1 MVGCHTYYAFYFY
14 GIGVYYVNFV
24 GNINID
30 DKLIDNLKCASNI
43 YCFFGDVEILSWI
56 SHITHESLHHYLL
69 QSGCLASLIL
79 ETNLRKFRYL
89 IFFRFY
95 YLLVFAY
102 IFLPPLPTQYL
113 VISASPSVPAPC
125 RRWPACW
132 PGPAG
137 GSPYHEG
144 QHRICRTFGDI
155 WSSTIFALLQLPL
168 FDNVNSHLRWWRMK
182 APP

>member
-1 MVGCHTYYAFYFY
+1 MLYPQLESLYTINLHRSQNSFSKTALPIDGWLPHILCFYFY
-14 GIGVYYVNFV
+14 GFGVYYVNFV

-69 QSGCLASLIL
+69 KSGCLASLIL

-102 IFLPPLPTQYL
+102 ILSNTAERQ
-113 VISASPSVPAPC
+113 STTSNK
-125 RRWPACW
+125 RRHQQQQRQA
-132 PGPAG
+132 
-137 GSPYHEG
+137 E
-144 QHRICRTFGDI
+144 
-155 WSSTIFALLQLPL
+155 
-168 FDNVNSHLRWWRMK
+168 
-182 APP
+182 

>member
-1 MVGCHTYYAFYFY
+1 MLLFLCF
-14 GIGVYYVNFV
+14 GVYYVNFV

-56 SHITHESLHHYLL
+56 SHIPHESLHHYLL

-89 IFFRFY
+89 IFFRFH

-102 IFLPPLPTQYL
+102 IFLPPADAKSSHISISECPGSLSKVTSVLAWPSWRVSLSRGSASHLPHIRRYL
-113 VISASPSVPAPC
+113 VL
-125 RRWPACW
+125 
-132 PGPAG
+132 
-137 GSPYHEG
+137 H
-144 QHRICRTFGDI
+144 HICIVTTPII
-155 WSSTIFALLQLPL
+155 WQC
-168 FDNVNSHLRWWRMK
+168 K
-182 APP
+182 